1 MPSLSTIVTTS
12 IIPLIP
18 IRVPESIAYERHSH
32 RLRGVHTARI
42 TLQPYLWPFRRTL
55 VACRILVCVEG
66 GYVTIEA
73 RGTVVD
79 NGDFDGSDQ
88 RVVDTE
94 GVAADARD

>member
-1 MPSLSTIVTTS
+1 M
-12 IIPLIP
+12 
-18 IRVPESIAYERHSH
+18 
-32 RLRGVHTARI
+32 
-42 TLQPYLWPFRRTL
+42 
-55 VACRILVCVEG
+55 
-66 GYVTIEA
+66 TIEA